1 MTRPARSLV
10 DQLCALKAT
19 GVPWDIA
26 WAFATGGNRRDYFH
40 PTERDDGTQ
49 KPSDTESR
57 RLTAKGEVGEPYKRF
72 IYRVYRAAG
81 SLSTVRDLSDRE
93 DHQRVRRGKGAKAA

>member
-26 WAFATGGNRRDYFH
+26 WAFATGGNRRDYFQ
-40 PTERDDGTQ
+40 PSERDDGTL
-49 KPSDTESR
+49 KPATASR
-57 RLTAKGEVGEPYKRF
+57 RLTAKGEEGEPFKRF
-72 IYRVYRAAG
+72 IYRSYRAAVALDG
-81 SLSTVRDLSDRE
+81 P
-93 DHQRVRRGKGAKAA
+93 